1 MNQNKLILMCFLLQ
15 GKTEML
21 SVFGVE
27 HPISK
32 KSTGLL
38 APILSPFWQETSL
51 KWVYSKQQGFFNK
64 Q

>member
-1 MNQNKLILMCFLLQ
+1 MCFLLQ